1 MPSEKKGFAPEG
13 PLPRREFRKR
23 LLVITILIFLSFLI
37 LLGRLWVLEIIQGEK
52 FSTLAE
58 NNSIRLLPSRA
69 PRGIIYDR
77 KGKILAKSRPSF
89 SVTIYPWNLSQE
101 DLAKSIRALS
111 PIIKIKEEKIYQ
123 SIEECN
129 RPFSSIPSREDADL
143 ETATKILERKVEL
156 AGVDL
161 QVQPLRYY
169 PDGELL
175 ASVLGHLGEI
185 DKNQLKVLRSKAYR
199 LGERIGQD
207 GVERV
212 YDQYLRGEDGGWQ
225 IQVNNRGQRVG
236 VMGYKEPLPGN
247 DLILTINKE
256 LQRVAWDSLEGR
268 PGAIVVL
275 DPNNGEILSLVSS
288 PAYNPNLFAGSLS
301 QEEWFSL
308 KKDPLHPL
316 TNRATQGQYA
326 PGSAFKV
333 ITAIASLERGI
344 SRDKRFSCS
353 GAFPF
358 KDRVFRCWK
367 EEGHG
372 TLNLKEAIIHSC
384 DIYFYQLG
392 LETGVDNIV
401 DFAQRFGLGKASGI
415 DLFEEGK
422 GLLPHRRWR
431 EDSLSRKWFEG
442 DTVNLSIG
450 QGYLLVTPLQMANLI
465 GAIANRGSLYR
476 PYLVKRVLSPEG
488 EVIRETRPRL
498 MGEVRLRKENL
509 DFLRESLFGVVN
521 ELGTGW
527 RARIEGIE
535 VAGKTGT
542 AENPLGEDHAWFIGF
557 APYREPKIALAIIV
571 EHGGMGG
578 EAAAPIAKKIF
589 EAYFAGKWESEK
601 VGK

>member
-1 MPSEKKGFAPEG
+1 MPSDKK
-13 PLPRREFRKR
+13 EFRKR
-23 LLVITILIFLSFLI
+23 LLVITVIISFSFLI
-37 LLGRLWVLEIIQGEK
+37 LLGRFWVLEVIQGEK
-52 FSTLAE
+52 FSTMAE

-77 KGKILAKSRPSF
+77 KGSVLAKSRPSF
-89 SVTIYPWNLSQE
+89 SVSIYPWNLSQKN
-101 DLAKSIRALS
+101 LTKSIKELS
-111 PIIKIKEEKIYQ
+111 PIVGIKKERIYQ
-123 SIEECN
+123 AIEECQ
-129 RPFSSIPSREDADL
+129 RSFSSIPLKEDIDL
-143 ETATKILERKVEL
+143 KTATKILERKVEI

-161 QVQPLRYY
+161 QVQPLRHY

-175 ASVLGHLGEI
+175 APVLGHLGEI
-185 DKNQLKVLRSKAYR
+185 DKDQLKVLRGKGYR

-212 YDQYLRGEDGGWQ
+212 YDEYLKGEDGGWQ
-225 IQVNNRGQRVG
+225 IRVNNRGQRMG

-247 DLILTINKE
+247 DLVLTINRE
-256 LQRVAWDSLEGR
+256 LQRVAWNALKGR

-301 QEEWFSL
+301 KEEWLSL
-308 KKDPLHPL
+308 KGDLLHPL
-316 TNRATQGQYA
+316 TNRAIQGQYA

-333 ITAIASLERGI
+333 ITAIAALERGI
-344 SRDKRFSCS
+344 ASRDKKFSCS

-372 TLNLKEAIIHSC
+372 TLDLKEAIIHSC
-384 DIYFYQLG
+384 DVYFYQLG

-401 DFAQRFGLGKASGI
+401 DFSKRFGLGKATGI
-415 DLFEEGK
+415 DLFEEEK

-431 EDSLSRKWFEG
+431 ENSLSREWFEG
-442 DTVNLSIG
+442 DTINLSIG

-465 GAIANRGSLYR
+465 SVVASGGKLYR
-476 PYLVKRVLSPEG
+476 PYLVKRILSPEG
-488 EVIRETRPRL
+488 EVIKEVKPRL
-498 MGEVRLRKENL
+498 IKEIRLKKENL
-509 DFLRESLFGVVN
+509 DFLRKSLCGVVN

-527 RARIEGIE
+527 RAKVKGIE

-557 APYREPKIALAIIV
+557 APCREPKIALAVLV

-578 EAAAPIAKKIF
+578 EVAAPIAKKIF
-589 EAYFAGKWESEK
+589 EAYFIRKRESEK
-601 VGK
+601 VRK

>member
-1 MPSEKKGFAPEG
+1 MPSEKK
-13 PLPRREFRKR
+13 EFRKR
-23 LLVITILIFLSFLI
+23 ILVITIFIFLSFLI
-37 LLGRLWVLEIIQGEK
+37 LLGRLWVLEVIQGEK

-185 DKNQLKVLRSKAYR
+185 DKNQLKALRSKAYR

-301 QEEWFSL
+301 QEEWLSL

-465 GAIANRGSLYR
+465 GAIANGGSLYR

-557 APYREPKIALAIIV
+557 APYKEPEIALVVLI

-589 EAYFAGKWESEK
+589 EAYFAGKRESEK

>member
-1 MPSEKKGFAPEG
+1 MPSEKK
-13 PLPRREFRKR
+13 EFRKR
-23 LLVITILIFLSFLI
+23 LLVITIIISFSFLI
-37 LLGRLWVLEIIQGEK
+37 LLGRFWVLEVIQGEK
-52 FSTLAE
+52 FSTMAE
-58 NNSIRLLPSRA
+58 NNSIRLLASRA

-77 KGKILAKSRPSF
+77 KGKVLAKSRPSF
-89 SVTIYPWNLSQE
+89 SVTIYPWNLSQK
-101 DLAKSIRALS
+101 DLTKTIKEIS
-111 PIIKIKEEKIYQ
+111 PIIRIKEERIYQ
-123 SIEECN
+123 TIEGSQ
-129 RPFSSIPSREDADL
+129 RPFSSILLKEDIDL
-143 ETATKILERKVEL
+143 KTATKILERKLSL

-185 DKNQLKVLRSKAYR
+185 DKGQLKVLRGKGYR
-199 LGERIGQD
+199 LGDRIGQD
-207 GVERV
+207 GLERV
-212 YDQYLRGEDGGWQ
+212 YDEYLRGEDGGWQ
-225 IQVNNRGQRVG
+225 IRVNNRGQRME

-247 DLILTINKE
+247 DIVLTINRE
-256 LQRVAWDSLEGR
+256 LQRVAWNSLEGR
-268 PGAIVVL
+268 PGAIVAL

-301 QEEWFSL
+301 EEEWLSL
-308 KKDPLHPL
+308 KEDLLHPL
-316 TNRATQGQYA
+316 TNRAIQGQYA
-326 PGSAFKV
+326 PGSIFKV
-333 ITAIASLERGI
+333 ITTIAALERGI
-344 SRDKRFSCS
+344 ASRDKKFSCS

-372 TLNLKEAIIHSC
+372 TLNLEEAIIHSC
-384 DIYFYQLG
+384 DVYFYQLG

-401 DFAQRFGLGKASGI
+401 DFSKRFGLEKASGI
-415 DLFEEGK
+415 DLFEEEK

-431 EDSLSRKWFEG
+431 ENSLSREWFEG

-465 GAIANRGSLYR
+465 SAVASRGKLYR
-476 PYLVKRVLSPEG
+476 PYLVKRILSPEG
-488 EVIRETRPRL
+488 EIIKEMRPHL
-498 MGEVRLRKENL
+498 IKEVRLEKENL
-509 DFLRESLFGVVN
+509 DLLRESLSSVVN

-527 RARIEGIE
+527 RAKIKGIE

-557 APYREPKIALAIIV
+557 APYREPKIALAILV

-578 EAAAPIAKKIF
+578 EVAAPIAKKIF
-589 EAYFAGKWESEK
+589 EAYFAEQKT
-601 VGK
+601 VRQ

>member
-1 MPSEKKGFAPEG
+1 MPSEKK
-13 PLPRREFRKR
+13 EFRKR
-23 LLVITILIFLSFLI
+23 ILVITIFIFLSFLI
-37 LLGRLWVLEIIQGEK
+37 LLGRLWVLEVIQGEK

-58 NNSIRLLPSRA
+58 NNSIRLLLSRA

-185 DKNQLKVLRSKAYR
+185 DKNQLKALRSKAYR

-236 VMGYKEPLPGN
+236 VIGYKEPLPGN

-288 PAYNPNLFAGSLS
+288 PAYNPNLFARFLS
-301 QEEWFSL
+301 KEEWLSL

-431 EDSLSRKWFEG
+431 EDSLNRKWFEG

-465 GAIANRGSLYR
+465 GAIANGGSLYR

-557 APYREPKIALAIIV
+557 APYKEPEIALVVLI

-589 EAYFAGKWESEK
+589 EAYFAGKRESEK